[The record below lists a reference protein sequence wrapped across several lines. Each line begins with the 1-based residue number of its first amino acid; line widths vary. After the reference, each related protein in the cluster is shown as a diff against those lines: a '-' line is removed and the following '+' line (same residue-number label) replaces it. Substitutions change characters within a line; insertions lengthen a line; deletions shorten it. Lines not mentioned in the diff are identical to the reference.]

1 MTSLQQEDRVMSS
14 PKAVQT
20 NGEGKRT
27 NAHLNLTRSL
37 AEVWRE
43 QAEAAKPRDVMKLSK
58 TGGPSWRD

>member
-1 MTSLQQEDRVMSS
+1 MSS